1 MEGNPRRRLVRRGEK
16 RNESS
21 YAVSHANVVADTSSS
36 TRSVAETGHGADSSR
51 SDSSDSD
58 SGELPWVSREKEA
71 PAAPFAEPDEY
82 DIGGCESG
90 LSSPT
95 RGAAIR
101 KAVERGEIFSPPRDQ
116 FATPTKSA
124 TLATN
129 NFHSPQSIAS
139 PSATPG
145 DCPICLFPLAEPE
158 TLECAHTYCSSC
170 IDSVRRRN
178 RKKTPKERRPLAKL
192 PNNTY
197 GYKDAEP
204 ECPLCSRTS
213 SALFIQQRW
222 HCRAVVAI
230 AQETAIANENE
241 TNRLRSGMYGGHDR

>member
-1 MEGNPRRRLVRRGEK
+1 MEGNPRRRLVRRGRTK
-16 RNESS
+16 VDSPHTDS
-21 YAVSHANVVADTSSS
+21 DTNFL
-36 TRSVAETGHGADSSR
+36 ADSSLSTRPGVEYAHSAESCR
-51 SDSSDSD
+51 SDSTDSD
-58 SGELPWVSREKEA
+58 SGELPWFSQRNA
-71 PAAPFAEPDEY
+71 SPAAPLVESNEY
-82 DIGGCESG
+82 DLEKGESG

-124 TLATN
+124 RVALN

-145 DCPICLFPLAEPE
+145 DCPVCLFPLADPE
-158 TLECAHTYCSSC
+158 TLPCAHTYCSTC
-170 IDSVRRRN
+170 IESVRRRI
-178 RKKTPKERRPLAKL
+178 RKKIPKERRPHARLQG
-192 PNNTY
+192 NTY
-197 GYKDAEP
+197 DCKDAET

-222 HCRAVVAI
+222 HCRAVVAV
-230 AQETAIANENE
+230 AQETANANEDE
-241 TNRLRSGMYGGHDR
+241 TNRLRSGACD